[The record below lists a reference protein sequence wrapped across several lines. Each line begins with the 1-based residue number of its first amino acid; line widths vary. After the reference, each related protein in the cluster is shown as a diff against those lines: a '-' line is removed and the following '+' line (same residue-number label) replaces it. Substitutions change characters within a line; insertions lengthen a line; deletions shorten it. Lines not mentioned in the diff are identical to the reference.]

1 MYISTACCVCSTGGS
16 SLSCSFASSS
26 TPSSSTPSTSAISSS
41 SSSTSSSAHDR
52 VMVVED
58 WRHVVRHLS
67 SIFETSLKTAVSDDS
82 YREHSILDSKM
93 HPITYGRH
101 CNRDSDSV
109 IDKDSDED
117 KGRCKDNDSDA
128 ALSCCFFQ
136 AFPLVAFNG
145 NSWQRMR
152 SRLITPELLQVMYTT

>member
-1 MYISTACCVCSTGGS
+1 MYISTVCLLCVCSTGGT

-26 TPSSSTPSTSAISSS
+26 TSSSLIPSTSSSI

-117 KGRCKDNDSDA
+117 KGRCRDNDSDA

-136 AFPLVAFNG
+136 AFPLVAFNA

>member
-1 MYISTACCVCSTGGS
+1 MTYISTVCLLCVCSTGGT

-26 TPSSSTPSTSAISSS
+26 TPSTSAI

-101 CNRDSDSV
+101 CNSDSDSDIDNDSDKNRGRDSDS
-109 IDKDSDED
+109 
-117 KGRCKDNDSDA
+117 DSDA

-136 AFPLVAFNG
+136 AFPLVAFNA